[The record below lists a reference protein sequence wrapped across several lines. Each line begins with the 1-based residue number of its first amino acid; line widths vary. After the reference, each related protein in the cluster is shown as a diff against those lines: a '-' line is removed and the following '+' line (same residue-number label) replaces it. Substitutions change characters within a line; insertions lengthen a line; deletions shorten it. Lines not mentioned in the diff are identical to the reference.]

1 MVITRRHFCGSL
13 LAGSLVA
20 GTGPARADGAITVKD
35 MAGRTV
41 ALTARPTRIILL
53 DAHDLLTMAL
63 LRPDPASIVVGW
75 AATDRIDS
83 DALRQSLQ
91 GAHAIEIVGKMTPDT
106 VSLESLVALQPD
118 LVVTTIFMTPPDG
131 ADALVSRLQELG
143 IPVIF
148 SDASSNTLASEAS
161 PDPQTALQNSMR
173 MWGTILGAEKRAE
186 AYLALAR
193 DTFEAISNSLAGV
206 TPVSAYLEVQS
217 TLDDCCWAAGTRIW
231 GELLVR
237 AGGVTLPGVKA
248 PWFEKLSLEYL
259 LSTPHDVYIASG
271 GGWVAGGRPSLGPGI
286 SPAKAQASLRKLVEA
301 RPAFGALSSVKNR
314 RVHAVWTGLITNF
327 PLNIL
332 FVAQVAHWLHPDR
345 IPMDVA
351 GRLLET
357 INREFASV
365 PIEGPL
371 WTSV

>member
-1 MVITRRHFCGSL
+1 MKFTRRHFCGSL
-13 LAGSLVA
+13 LAASLVA
-20 GTGPARADGAITVKD
+20 GIGPAQAEGAITVKD
-35 MAGRTV
+35 MANRTV
-41 ALTARPTRIILL
+41 KLKARPRRIILL

-83 DALRQSLQ
+83 DVLRQSLQ
-91 GAHAIEIVGKMTPDT
+91 GAHTIEIVGKMTPDT
-106 VSLESLVALQPD
+106 VSLEGLIALQPD
-118 LVVTTIFMTPPDG
+118 LVVTTFFMTPPDS
-131 ADALVSRLQELG
+131 ADVLVGKLQELG
-143 IPVIF
+143 IPLIF
-148 SDASSNTLASEAS
+148 SDASSNTLASEALS
-161 PDPQTALQNSMR
+161 DPQAALENSMR
-173 MWGTILGAEKRAE
+173 MWGTLLGAEERAE
-186 AYLALAR
+186 AYLALVR
-193 DTFEAISNSLAGV
+193 DTYSAISKSLANV
-206 TPVSAYLEVQS
+206 TPVSTYLEVQS
-217 TLDDCCWAAGTRIW
+217 TVDDCCWAAGTRIW

-237 AGGVTLPGVKA
+237 AGGVTLPGVTA

-271 GGWVAGGRPSLGPGI
+271 GGWAAGGRPSLGAGI
-286 SPAKAQASLRKLVEA
+286 SPTEAQASLRNLVEA
-301 RPAFGALSSVKNR
+301 RQAFGALSSVKNR
-314 RVHAVWTGLITNF
+314 RVHAIWTGLITNL

-345 IPMDVA
+345 IPMDMA
-351 GRLLET
+351 ERLLET